1 MAKFGVGL
9 HPFPN
14 SGLVVD
20 RTKREVEVALDEFAL
35 EEIERVAVRLAVSRE
50 RVVAQA
56 VRHWRDEESS
66 GRLAARPPPLGDS
79 ACRHPP
85 VPLVV
90 DLPPSDWEAVQR
102 AAGAHRIEPDTLIG
116 HAVLLLLADFDSGR
130 VAAHIAHSDN
140 GLER

>member
-9 HPFPN
+9 HPFPD
-14 SGLVVD
+14 SGFVLD

-35 EEIERVAVRLAVSRE
+35 DEIERVAGRLAVSRE

-56 VRHWRDEESS
+56 VRHWRYEESS
-66 GRLAARPPPLGDS
+66 GRLAARPPPLAGS
-79 ACRHPP
+79 TRLHPP

-102 AAGAHRIEPDTLIG
+102 AAGVNKIEPETLIG

-130 VAAHIAHSDN
+130 VAARVADSDN

>member
-1 MAKFGVGL
+1 MAKFGVEL
-9 HPFPN
+9 HPFPY

-35 EEIERVAVRLAVSRE
+35 EEIERLAVRLAVSRE

-79 ACRHPP
+79 ASPHPA
-85 VPLVV
+85 VPLLV
-90 DLPPSDWEAVQR
+90 DLPPSDWEAVQN
-102 AAGAHRIEPDTLIG
+102 AAGAHEVEPDALIG

-130 VAAHIAHSDN
+130 VAARVARSDN

>member
-9 HPFPN
+9 HPFQG
-14 SGLVVD
+14 SGFVVD
-20 RTKREVEVALDEFAL
+20 RTKREVQVALEEFAL
-35 EEIERVAVRLAVSRE
+35 EEVERVAVRLAVSRE

-56 VRHWRDEESS
+56 VRHWRHEESS

-79 ACRHPP
+79 ACPHPP

-102 AAGAHRIEPDTLIG
+102 AAGAQRIEPDALIG
-116 HAVLLLLADFDSGR
+116 HAVLLLLADVDSGSVAAR
-130 VAAHIAHSDN
+130 VARSDN
-140 GLER
+140 GLEG

>member
-1 MAKFGVGL
+1 M
-9 HPFPN
+9 
-14 SGLVVD
+14 D

-35 EEIERVAVRLAVSRE
+35 EEIERLAVRLAVSRE

-79 ACRHPP
+79 ASPHPP
-85 VPLVV
+85 APLLV
-90 DLPPSDWEAVQR
+90 DLAPSDWEAVQR
-102 AAGAHRIEPDTLIG
+102 AAGAHELEPDALIG

-130 VAAHIAHSDN
+130 VAARVARSDN

>member
-35 EEIERVAVRLAVSRE
+35 DEIERVAARLAVSRE

-56 VRHWRDEESS
+56 VRHWRYEESS
-66 GRLAARPPPLGDS
+66 GRLAARPPPLAGS
-79 ACRHPP
+79 ACSHPP
-85 VPLVV
+85 VHLVV
-90 DLPPSDWEAVQR
+90 DLPPSDWQAVER
-102 AAGAHRIEPDTLIG
+102 AAGAHKIEPDRLIG

>member
-9 HPFPN
+9 HPFRD

-35 EEIERVAVRLAVSRE
+35 EEIERIAVRLAVSRE

-66 GRLAARPPPLGDS
+66 GRLAARPPPLGES
-79 ACRHPP
+79 ACQHPP

-102 AAGAHRIEPDTLIG
+102 AAGTNQIEPDALIG

-130 VAAHIAHSDN
+130 VAVRVARSDN
-140 GLER
+140 GLEP

>member
-1 MAKFGVGL
+1 L
-9 HPFPN
+9 
-14 SGLVVD
+14 D

-35 EEIERVAVRLAVSRE
+35 DEIERVAARLAVSRE

-56 VRHWRDEESS
+56 VRHWRYEESS
-66 GRLAARPPPLGDS
+66 GRLAARPPPLAGS
-79 ACRHPP
+79 AGSHPP
-85 VPLVV
+85 VHLGV
-90 DLPPSDWEAVQR
+90 DLPPSDWQAVER
-102 AAGAHRIEPDTLIG
+102 AAGAHKIELDRLIG

>member
-14 SGLVVD
+14 SGCVVD

-35 EEIERVAVRLAVSRE
+35 EEIERLAVRLAVSRE

-79 ACRHPP
+79 ASPHPA
-85 VPLVV
+85 VPLLV

-102 AAGAHRIEPDTLIG
+102 AAGAQEVEPDALIG

-130 VAAHIAHSDN
+130 VAARVARSDN

>member
-9 HPFPN
+9 HPFPY

-35 EEIERVAVRLAVSRE
+35 EEIERLAVRLAVSRE

-79 ACRHPP
+79 ASPHPP
-85 VPLVV
+85 VPLLV

-102 AAGAHRIEPDTLIG
+102 AAGAHELEPDALIG
-116 HAVLLLLADFDSGR
+116 HAVLLLLADFESGR
-130 VAAHIAHSDN
+130 VAARVARSDN

>member
-9 HPFPN
+9 HPFPD
-14 SGLVVD
+14 SGFVVD

-35 EEIERVAVRLAVSRE
+35 EEIERVAMRLAVSRE

-56 VRHWRDEESS
+56 VRHWRAEESS
-66 GRLAARPPPLGDS
+66 GRLAACPPPLAGS
-79 ACRHPP
+79 PCPHPP

-90 DLPPSDWEAVQR
+90 DLPPADWEAVQH
-102 AAGAHRIEPDTLIG
+102 AAGAQQIEPDALIG

-130 VAAHIAHSDN
+130 VAARVARSDN
-140 GLER
+140 GLGT

>member
-1 MAKFGVGL
+1 LA
-9 HPFPN
+9 
-14 SGLVVD
+14 VD

-35 EEIERVAVRLAVSRE
+35 EEIERVAMRLAVSRE

-66 GRLAARPPPLGDS
+66 GRLAARPPPLPPS
-79 ACRHPP
+79 ACPHPP

-90 DLPPSDWEAVQR
+90 DLPPADWEAVQR
-102 AAGAHRIEPDTLIG
+102 TAGAHHVEPDVLIG

-130 VAAHIAHSDN
+130 VAARVARSEN
-140 GLER
+140 GLGP